1 MIGILKN
8 KPVPAAEQ
16 GAQDPF
22 LPWSEKYSVGVET
35 VDNDHHRLFELI
47 NEFHAALGSGQA
59 PRVVKTTLQE
69 LADYVRQHF
78 EREEEVMT
86 AARYPD
92 LARHKEMHARLRR
105 AVEATQMSYD
115 VAARMFDF
123 QSFLGFLQSWLTNHI
138 LVEDRKFAEFSKKT

>member
-1 MIGILKN
+1 
-8 KPVPAAEQ
+8 
-16 GAQDPF
+16 
-22 LPWSEKYSVGVET
+22 
-35 VDNDHHRLFELI
+35 
-47 NEFHAALGSGQA
+47 
-59 PRVVKTTLQE
+59 
-69 LADYVRQHF
+69 
-78 EREEEVMT
+78 
-86 AARYPD
+86 PD